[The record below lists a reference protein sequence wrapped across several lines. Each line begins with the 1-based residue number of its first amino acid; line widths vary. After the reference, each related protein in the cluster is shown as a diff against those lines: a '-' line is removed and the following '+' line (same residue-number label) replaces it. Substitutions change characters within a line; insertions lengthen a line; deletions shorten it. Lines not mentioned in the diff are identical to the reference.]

1 MCLHKCIHCAGG
13 IKIKPT
19 TNNQQPTT
27 NNQQQPLFGHERP
40 SQKRYRPLVYTDR
53 NFRIMSTILYGF
65 HDFLKDP
72 IPVYIG
78 SKVNIKGFRFSNFEF
93 FKV

>member
-27 NNQQQPLFGHERP
+27 NNQQPTTNNNPCSGMNDHPRRDTDLSYTRIETSGSCLQ
-40 SQKRYRPLVYTDR
+40 VY
-53 NFRIMSTILYGF
+53 MGF
-65 HDFLKDP
+65 MIF
-72 IPVYIG
+72 
-78 SKVNIKGFRFSNFEF
+78 
-93 FKV
+93 